1 MEKKSL
7 RLREDQIKLCEER
20 VDNDAYDCDSFAAA
34 VRDLIDRGE
43 QSDDLQSEIERLRGI
58 VDEQRETI
66 NNLSEREIVVE
77 VDPSPDEEEE
87 DQTELGLIGKARQLV
102 SG

>member
-1 MEKKSL
+1 M
-7 RLREDQIKLCEER
+7 
-20 VDNDAYDCDSFAAA
+20 
-34 VRDLIDRGE
+34 
-43 QSDDLQSEIERLRGI
+43 QSEIERLRGI